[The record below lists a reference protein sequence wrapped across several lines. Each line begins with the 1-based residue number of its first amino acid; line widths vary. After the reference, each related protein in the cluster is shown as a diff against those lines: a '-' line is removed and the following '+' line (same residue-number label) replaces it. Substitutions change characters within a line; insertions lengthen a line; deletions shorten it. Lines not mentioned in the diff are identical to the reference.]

1 MYMVFTT
8 GFGFH
13 IIAILQRMITC
24 HIIFFFGIMH
34 FYYTTDMK
42 TTAIIYITMITVSV
56 TMSLGLTFVMSK
68 DFDLGIGLA

>member
-56 TMSLGLTFVMSK
+56 ENVTMSYFRHVQR
-68 DFDLGIGLA
+68 F

>member
-1 MYMVFTT
+1 MMFTT

-24 HIIFFFGIMH
+24 HIIFFFFGIMH

>member
-1 MYMVFTT
+1 
-8 GFGFH
+8 
-13 IIAILQRMITC
+13 
-24 HIIFFFGIMH
+24 
-34 FYYTTDMK
+34 MK

>member
-42 TTAIIYITMITVSV
+42 TTAIIYITMITVFEK
-56 TMSLGLTFVMSK
+56 MSLCLTFVMSK

>member
-1 MYMVFTT
+1 
-8 GFGFH
+8 
-13 IIAILQRMITC
+13 
-24 HIIFFFGIMH
+24 MH